1 MEARTTKKQMEARRM
16 LAAELFE
23 RGTAPSEVSRRLG
36 VTIGAASQWRKAWR
50 EGGRESLRSKPHPGS
65 KPKLPR
71 RCWPELEQVLLE
83 GPTAH
88 GFATELWTLKR
99 VVALIRRRFGVEY
112 DPSQVSRILHAMGWS
127 RQRPAR
133 RAREQDEEAVEAW
146 RKIEWPRIKKGL

>member
-1 MEARTTKKQMEARRM
+1 MSKKQMEARRM

-23 RGTAPSEVSRRLG
+23 QGVSPSEVSRRLD
-36 VTIGAASQWRKAWR
+36 VTIGAASHWLKAWR
-50 EGGRESLRSKPHPGS
+50 ESGREGLRPKPHPGS

-71 RCWPELEQVLLE
+71 RCWPELERMLLA
-83 GPTAH
+83 GATAH

-99 VVALIRRRFGVEY
+99 VVELIRRRFDVQY

-133 RAREQDEEAVEAW
+133 RAREQDEGAVEAW
-146 RKIEWPRIKKGL
+146 RKTVWPRIEGGL

>member
-23 RGTAPSEVSRRLG
+23 RGTAPSEVSQRLG

-50 EGGRESLRSKPHPGS
+50 EAGLDGLRSKPHPGS

-71 RCWPELEQVLLE
+71 RCWPELEQMLLE

-99 VVALIRRRFGVEY
+99 VVELIRRRFGVEY

-146 RKIEWPRIKKGL
+146 RKTEWPRIKKGL